1 MLLTEVLFAGV
12 LPSALVGET
21 VLAVSG
27 LLEEKEKTPP
37 ELETPEEE
45 RELPFSGA
53 LFQPQRFWYPSSLI
67 GWTGGHRHLDVW
79 LLPMH
84 RFAAAIKRSL

>member
-1 MLLTEVLFAGV
+1 VLLTEVLFAGV
-12 LPSALVGET
+12 LPSVVLPALVGET

-45 RELPFSGA
+45 RELPLSGA
-53 LFQPQRFWYPSSLI
+53 LFQP
-67 GWTGGHRHLDVW
+67 
-79 LLPMH
+79 
-84 RFAAAIKRSL
+84 